1 MGITPSHDL
10 NLPQSTAYQTHF
22 KQLNLKS
29 IIMSDAARKGFGE
42 QAQEKLTPQSQK
54 STGQVIG
61 ENLTGAGDKVA
72 AAVQPSSEKSTTQK
86 AGDSVRG
93 SGDSAQKECG
103 GMLDSVSKTVTDT
116 VNSYDPRTWMMVKIS
131 LLFLPFGILCMGL
144 LCCLWRSGIA
154 MVDLGYTHGVSG
166 GS

>member
-1 MGITPSHDL
+1 MMLITPSHDL

-93 SGDSAQKECG
+93 SGDSAQKEGG

-116 VNSYDPRTWMMVKIS
+116 VNSITGQTKDTAKKN
-131 LLFLPFGILCMGL
+131 
-144 LCCLWRSGIA
+144 
-154 MVDLGYTHGVSG
+154 DL
-166 GS
+166 

>member
-1 MGITPSHDL
+1 MGRVHGITPSHDL

-29 IIMSDAARKGFGE
+29 IIMSDTARKGFGE
-42 QAQEKLTPQSQK
+42 QAH
-54 STGQVIG
+54 

-93 SGDSAQKECG
+93 SGDSAQKEGG

-116 VNSYDPRTWMMVKIS
+116 VNSITGQTKDTAKKN
-131 LLFLPFGILCMGL
+131 
-144 LCCLWRSGIA
+144 
-154 MVDLGYTHGVSG
+154 DL
-166 GS
+166 

>member
-1 MGITPSHDL
+1 MGYQRRVHGITPSHDL

-93 SGDSAQKECG
+93 SGDSAQLHHWPDQGHRQEER
-103 GMLDSVSKTVTDT
+103 LVDFPTVTLLRPSHMDDGQDLVT
-116 VNSYDPRTWMMVKIS
+116 LLAFWYLMHGSS
-131 LLFLPFGILCMGL
+131 LLSL
-144 LCCLWRSGIA
+144 A
-154 MVDLGYTHGVSG
+154 VGYCYG
-166 GS
+166 

>member
-61 ENLTGAGDKVA
+61 ENLTGLEIRLLPQSSQA
-72 AAVQPSSEKSTTQK
+72 ARSQPPRRLVTASE
-86 AGDSVRG
+86 AP
-93 SGDSAQKECG
+93 A
-103 GMLDSVSKTVTDT
+103 TVLKRR
-116 VNSYDPRTWMMVKIS
+116 VV
-131 LLFLPFGILCMGL
+131 
-144 LCCLWRSGIA
+144 
-154 MVDLGYTHGVSG
+154 
-166 GS
+166 

>member
-61 ENLTGAGDKVA
+61 ENLTGAGDKFA

-86 AGDSVRG
+86 LVTASEAPATVLKRRVVVC
-93 SGDSAQKECG
+93 ST
-103 GMLDSVSKTVTDT
+103 VSPRPSLIPSTP
-116 VNSYDPRTWMMVKIS
+116 SLARPRT
-131 LLFLPFGILCMGL
+131 PP
-144 LCCLWRSGIA
+144 
-154 MVDLGYTHGVSG
+154 
-166 GS
+166 

>member
-1 MGITPSHDL
+1 MG

-93 SGDSAQKECG
+93 SGDRAQKEGG

-116 VNSYDPRTWMMVKIS
+116 VNSITGQTKDTAQERLVDFPTVT
-131 LLFLPFGILCMGL
+131 LLRPSHMDDG
-144 LCCLWRSGIA
+144 
-154 MVDLGYTHGVSG
+154 
-166 GS
+166 